1 MGADVRGCTL
11 MFFGEGLMV
20 NVEEY
25 VDRTAELINLPLDAE
40 HRPGVVVNF
49 ERIAAIA
56 RLVTEF
62 PLPQE
67 IEAAPVF
74 EP

>member
-1 MGADVRGCTL
+1 MEKTL
-11 MFFGEGLMV
+11 DPATY
-20 NVEEY
+20 VEQMSK
-25 VDRTAELINLPLDAE
+25 LLDLSLDPE
-40 HRPGVVVNF
+40 HYPGVVKNF
-49 ERIAAIA
+49 ATISAIA
-56 RLVTEF
+56 QLVTEF

>member
-1 MGADVRGCTL
+1 MYADV
-11 MFFGEGLMV
+11 FWEGLMV
-20 NVEEY
+20 NIEEY
-25 VDRTAELINLPLDAE
+25 VDRTSEMINLPIKPE

-56 RLVTEF
+56 QLVTEF
-62 PLPQE
+62 PLPPE

-74 EP
+74 QP

>member
-1 MGADVRGCTL
+1 MEKTL
-11 MFFGEGLMV
+11 DPATY
-20 NVEEY
+20 VEQMSK
-25 VDRTAELINLPLDAE
+25 LLDLSLAPE
-40 HRPGVVVNF
+40 HYPGVVKNF
-49 ERIAAIA
+49 ATISAIA
-56 RLVTEF
+56 QLVTEF

>member
-1 MGADVRGCTL
+1 MYADVRGC
-11 MFFGEGLMV
+11 FFWEGLMV

-62 PLPQE
+62 PLPPE
-67 IEAAPVF
+67 VEVAPVF